1 MMGSAHEEDRGSRKT
16 KWDFNRNAWLTLA
29 PFLILISAAAKS
41 HAMKALGPREPLC
54 PSSSPG
60 LLQRAGT
67 SSSAKLFCWG
77 GGVWRTTFFQRL
89 HGLPRNDHQFTDDES
104 NLWVTLVEKSSGRY
118 RASEPDSV
126 WWCRGFRLAGPLAE
140 PLIGYKIE
148 SESPPQP
155 RWSWGRRT
163 RSRTRETQGSCWEVT
178 SQYRIVRQRGRWRC
192 YRPYKLYIWQWRI
205 F

>member
-16 KWDFNRNAWLTLA
+16 KWDFNRNAWFWGFFFKLINLGTV
-29 PFLILISAAAKS
+29 LILISAAAKS

-60 LLQRAGT
+60 LLQSVGT

-148 SESPPQP
+148 STSVVLRAQDSKPYTRNARFLLRGHVSVPY
-155 RWSWGRRT
+155 SKTKRT
-163 RSRTRETQGSCWEVT
+163 VALLPT
-178 SQYRIVRQRGRWRC
+178 
-192 YRPYKLYIWQWRI
+192 L
-205 F
+205 